1 MIDKMDHNESHI
13 YIYMII
19 YVRVVCI
26 YTRYAYEY
34 AYHSV
39 SIAKSNENN
48 AEHLPYTCK
57 RYSTRPGSLVGL
69 LESFP
74 EPQSKIMEGSSGMAV
89 SLPWYARNLLCDS
102 STTTGEVSENP
113 WLKI

>member
-1 MIDKMDHNESHI
+1 MLSI
-13 YIYMII
+13 Y
-19 YVRVVCI
+19 
-26 YTRYAYEY
+26 
-34 AYHSV
+34 H
-39 SIAKSNENN
+39 
-48 AEHLPYTCK
+48 HTCK

-102 STTTGEVSENP
+102 TTTTGEVSENP
-113 WLKI
+113 WLKIDRPKLNLNGLVLKKMKKIAPLGVL